1 MKRENLKRANNIV
14 ASLDIFD
21 RVLNKK
27 NFNGF
32 ASCEFNL
39 LLDSIGF
46 DNVSQI
52 IKARKEE
59 LEKELATL

>member
-1 MKRENLKRANNIV
+1 
-14 ASLDIFD
+14 
-21 RVLNKK
+21 VLNKK
-27 NFNGF
+27 NFDGF
-32 ASCEFNL
+32 VLCEFNL